1 MQTSSSSFFPQV
13 WERNTVSVVFYLAF
27 CKSIDFGWKTP
38 CSLQGGLVVVFS
50 LGSSPTVDTANRAKR
65 LQPNINTSGSG
76 LRFNRIYGTPNKT
89 QHKLY
94 LATILDHVVNTGI
107 VL

>member
-1 MQTSSSSFFPQV
+1 M
-13 WERNTVSVVFYLAF
+13 FYLAF
-27 CKSIDFGWKTP
+27 CKSIDFRWKTH

-50 LGSSPTVDTANRAKR
+50 LDSSPTVDTENRAKR

-76 LRFNRIYGTPNKT
+76 FRFNGIYGTPNKT
-89 QHKLY
+89 QQKLY
-94 LATILDHVVNTGI
+94 FATILDDVVNTGI

>member
-1 MQTSSSSFFPQV
+1 M
-13 WERNTVSVVFYLAF
+13 VFYLAF
-27 CKSIDFGWKTP
+27 CKSIDFGWETH

-65 LQPNINTSGSG
+65 LQPNIKTSGSG

-94 LATILDHVVNTGI
+94 FATILDDIVNTGI